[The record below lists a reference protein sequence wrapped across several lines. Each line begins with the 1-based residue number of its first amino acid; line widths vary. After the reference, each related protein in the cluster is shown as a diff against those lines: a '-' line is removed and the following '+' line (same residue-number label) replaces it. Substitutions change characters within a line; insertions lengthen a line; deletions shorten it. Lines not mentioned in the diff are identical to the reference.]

1 MHTNL
6 KQYTNLLH
14 AQQNEIFHPE
24 TKTFHL
30 VVNQFMIQRSEGKD
44 RIESICDEWS
54 KRETL

>member
-14 AQQNEIFHPE
+14 AQQNKIFHPE

-30 VVNQFMIQRSEGKD
+30 VVNQLMIQRSEGKD
-44 RIESICDEWS
+44 
-54 KRETL
+54 KN